1 MGSSLKMNI
10 YTKIFKRIIDIA
22 LSVILLFLTFPVI
35 FIFGALIFI
44 SDGASPIYTQRRIGK
59 DGKEFYI
66 YKLRS
71 MRKEAPEV
79 ATHLLGEDSEQIT
92 SIGRF
97 IRRTSIDELPQL
109 MNVIKGEMSLV
120 GPRPALWNQYDL
132 IDLRKEQGIDKLT
145 PGITG
150 WAQVNGRDSISLEC
164 KVALD
169 REYLS
174 SVNAGSLSA
183 FLMDAKCILRTF
195 EAIITHK

>member
-1 MGSSLKMNI
+1 MNI

-22 LSVILLFLTFPVI
+22 LSVILLFLAFPVI
-35 FIFGALIFI
+35 LIFGALIFI

-71 MRKEAPEV
+71 MRTGAPEV

-97 IRRTSIDELPQL
+97 VRRTSIDELPQL

-132 IDLRKEQGIDKLT
+132 IDLRREQGIDKLT

-150 WAQVNGRDSISLEC
+150 WAQVNGRDSISLER

-169 REYLS
+169 REYLAATNAS
-174 SVNAGSLSA
+174 SNSA
-183 FLMDAKCILRTF
+183 FMMDVKCIIRTF
-195 EAIITHK
+195 SAVFAHK

>member
-1 MGSSLKMNI
+1 MNI

-35 FIFGALIFI
+35 LIFGALIFI
-44 SDGASPIYTQRRIGK
+44 SDGASPIYTQRRIGR

-120 GPRPALWNQYDL
+120 GPRPAL
-132 IDLRKEQGIDKLT
+132 
-145 PGITG
+145 
-150 WAQVNGRDSISLEC
+150 
-164 KVALD
+164 
-169 REYLS
+169 
-174 SVNAGSLSA
+174 
-183 FLMDAKCILRTF
+183 
-195 EAIITHK
+195 

>member
-1 MGSSLKMNI
+1 M
-10 YTKIFKRIIDIA
+10 YTKVFKRIIDIA
-22 LSVILLFLTFPVI
+22 LSVILFFLTFPVI
-35 FIFGALIFI
+35 LIFGALIFI

-71 MRKEAPEV
+71 MRKGAPEV
-79 ATHLLGEDSEQIT
+79 ATHLLGEDSDEIT
-92 SIGRF
+92 PLGRF

-109 MNVIKGEMSLV
+109 INVIKGEMSLV

-132 IDLRKEQGIDKLT
+132 IEMRAKQGIDKLT

-150 WAQVNGRDSISLEC
+150 WAQVNGRDSISLER

-169 REYLS
+169 REYLAATNAS
-174 SVNAGSLSA
+174 SISA
-183 FLMDAKCILRTF
+183 FMMDVKCIIRTF
-195 EAIITHK
+195 SAVLYHK

>member
-1 MGSSLKMNI
+1 MYIRIL
-10 YTKIFKRIIDIA
+10 KRIIDIA
-22 LSVILLFLTFPVI
+22 LSLILLFLTFPVI
-35 FIFGALIFI
+35 LIFVALIFI
-44 SDGASPIYTQRRIGK
+44 NDGASPIYTQRRIGK

-71 MRKEAPEV
+71 MRTGAPEV
-79 ATHLLGEDSEQIT
+79 ATHLLGDDSNQIT
-92 SIGRF
+92 TVGRF

-109 MNVIKGEMSLV
+109 INVIKGEMSLV

-132 IDLRKEQGIDKLT
+132 INLRREYGIDKLT

-150 WAQVNGRDSISLEC
+150 WAQVNGRDSISLER

-169 REYLS
+169 REYLLAIS
-174 SVNAGSLSA
+174 AGSFSA

-195 EAIITHK
+195 SVLFVHK